1 MSSKS
6 ATDVLVEAISSAA
19 KSAVANAQFDVS
31 SYGIVTSRSGY
42 TYKIAAFGGEYTVTT
57 NRDYDIGQKLVV
69 TAMQKN
75 FRNVILAEGNQS
87 LEAAKVRTITSD
99 LSDLTNN
106 VDKIDNNLNNLINQT
121 ETTNKNTQQQISGT
135 IKTNYGHGVP
145 TKENEPAASWVK
157 RHTEW
162 RHLNELYYDI
172 ETGKCYRWIEAANS
186 TESNREYMWYEIVDA
201 SIVNA
206 LAAASLAQNTA
217 DSKCQVF
224 RSVPTAPY
232 NVGDLWFLG
241 SDSDLYICIS
251 AQGPTGSYSR
261 SDWEKATKYTDD
273 TTANTVNERVASLE
287 TKESDDYSELKKS
300 LGTTNTGLDSFKKN
314 DFVAL
319 QNRVGTNETNIKS
332 LTTKEANDYSAL
344 DKKIDGVSTD
354 LSTFETGDY
363 ATTKAQVATNK
374 NNITNLTT
382 NLNGLSKTEKTHYD
396 SLTKKVDAITADSIL
411 STLGMKINSAGALC
425 YVATSI

>member
-99 LSDLTNN
+99 LTDLTNN

-121 ETTNKNTQQQISGT
+121 ETTNKNTQDQIGG
-135 IKTNYGHGVP
+135 IIHTNYGYGVP
-145 TKENEPAASWVK
+145 TKENEPAVTWIKHS
-157 RHTEW
+157 TE
-162 RHLNELYYDI
+162 RFHVNELYYDTN
-172 ETGKCYRWIEAANS
+172 TGRCYRWIEVVNGDS
-186 TESNREYMWYEIVDA
+186 KKEYQWYEIVDT

-241 SDSDLYICIS
+241 SDSDLYICTS
-251 AQGPTGSYSR
+251 AQGPTGSYS
-261 SDWEKATKYTDD
+261 SGDWEKATKYTDD

-287 TKESDDYSELKKS
+287 TKESNDYTELKKS

-319 QNRVGTNETNIKS
+319 QNRVGVNETNIKS

-344 DKKIDGVSTD
+344 NKKIDGVATD

-374 NNITNLTT
+374 NNISTLTT

-396 SLTKKVDAITADSIL
+396 NLTKKVDTITADSIL
-411 STLGMKINSAGALC
+411 SALGMKINSEGALC

>member
-31 SYGIVTSRSGY
+31 SYGIVTNRSGY

-121 ETTNKNTQQQISGT
+121 ETTNKNTQDQIGGV
-135 IKTNYGHGVP
+135 IHTNYGYGVP
-145 TKENEPAASWVK
+145 TKENEPAATWVK
-157 RHTEW
+157 RGTE
-162 RHLNELYYDI
+162 RFHVNELYYDTN
-172 ETGKCYRWIEAANS
+172 TGKCYRWIEVVNGDS
-186 TESNREYMWYEIVDA
+186 KKEYQWYEIVDS
-201 SIVNA
+201 SIINA

-241 SDSDLYICIS
+241 SDSDLYICTS
-251 AQGPTGSYSR
+251 AQGPTGSYS
-261 SDWEKATKYTDD
+261 SGDWEKATKYTDD

-287 TKESDDYSELKKS
+287 TKESNDYTELKKS

-344 DKKIDGVSTD
+344 DKKIDGVATD

-396 SLTKKVDAITADSIL
+396 SLTKKVNAITADSIL
-411 STLGMKINSAGALC
+411 STLRMKINSEGALC